1 MRKKFYNNKKKRP
14 VEDAYVPNYPKEV
27 LDKPIAELGL
37 SQSVLDTLTKGGVAT
52 VGDIAKR
59 RMREMYR
66 IQNIGKKQC
75 FEILNKLKLLG
86 VEFRAEEQAPTPA
99 EQNNA
104 GKGEPKQ
111 NGGKQVKDKQGK
123 NKQDRQI
130 FQQKPGNVAETQT
143 KEKRNHDKKVKKLD
157 GVNKSLNDSLSKMYA
172 GMTINEIIMGK
183 RVRPNFAQE
192 PVKQKL
198 TPDSIV
204 KFCRKGKWGYKD
216 WKGNVLIQPTFQEAF
231 QFSEGL
237 ACVEKDEKLGFIDTK
252 GEIVIDYQF
261 DAACSFSEGVAVA
274 TINEKTGYID
284 KEGQWVIQPMY
295 DIATPFVDGKAV
307 VMLDKRWGVLSH
319 DGNVFWR

>member
-1 MRKKFYNNKKKRP
+1 MGKKFYYNKKKRN
-14 VEDAYVPNYPKEV
+14 VVDDYVPNYPKEI
-27 LDKPIAELGL
+27 LDKSVAELEL
-37 SQSVLDTLTKGGVAT
+37 SENVLNALSKGGIAS

-75 FEILNKLKLLG
+75 FEILSKLKPLG
-86 VEFRAEEQAPTPA
+86 VTFREDEPSQDNDMP
-99 EQNNA
+99 QNNLNNKKNGTKSINPRQA
-104 GKGEPKQ
+104 DKQ
-111 NGGKQVKDKQGK
+111 NGGQRATKQVQDIQ
-123 NKQDRQI
+123 NKPRQN
-130 FQQKPGNVAETQT
+130 Q
-143 KEKRNHDKKVKKLD
+143 EKKFKKIVD
-157 GVNKSLNDSLSKMYA
+157 ANKSLNDSLTKIYA

-183 RVRPNFAQE
+183 RVRPKFSKE
-192 PVKQKL
+192 PIKPQL

-216 WKGNVLIQPTFQEAF
+216 WKGNVLIQPVYQEAF

-237 ACVEKDEKLGFIDTK
+237 ACVEKDEKLGFIDTN

-261 DAACSFSEGVAVA
+261 DSACSFSEGVAVA
-274 TINEKTGYID
+274 TIDEKSGYIGKD
-284 KEGQWVIQPMY
+284 GEWVIKPIY
-295 DIATPFVDGKAV
+295 DIATSFVDGKAV

>member
-1 MRKKFYNNKKKRP
+1 MGKKFYNNKKKRP
-14 VEDAYVPNYPKEV
+14 VVDDYTPNYPKEV
-27 LDKPIAELGL
+27 LDKSVAELGL
-37 SQSVLDTLTKGGVAT
+37 SANVLDALSKGGVAT

-75 FEILNKLKLLG
+75 FEILGKLKTLG
-86 VEFRAEEQAPTPA
+86 VEFRPEEPAPTPA
-99 EQNNA
+99 EQNTADKN
-104 GKGEPKQ
+104 EPKQ
-111 NGGKQVKDKQGK
+111 NGGKQAKDKAK
-123 NKQDRQI
+123 KAKPDRQL
-130 FQQKPGNVAETQT
+130 FQQKPGNVTESKTN
-143 KEKRNHDKKVKKLD
+143 EKRKHDQKLKKYE

-183 RVRPNFAQE
+183 RERPNFAQE

-216 WKGNVLIQPTFQEAF
+216 WKGNVLIQPVFQEAF

-252 GEIVIDYQF
+252 GEVVIDYQF

-284 KEGQWVIQPMY
+284 KEGQWVIEPTY
-295 DIATPFVDGKAV
+295 DIATPFIDGKAI